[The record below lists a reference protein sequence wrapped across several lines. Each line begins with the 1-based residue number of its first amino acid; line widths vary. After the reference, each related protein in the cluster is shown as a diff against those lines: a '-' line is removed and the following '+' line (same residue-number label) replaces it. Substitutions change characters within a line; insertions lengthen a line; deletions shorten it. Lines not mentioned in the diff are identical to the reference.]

1 MPSLPIELPIDLAG
15 ELTTLGD
22 GDLTRG
28 VRIALVAARTLAE
41 SEATAEPAARQVLFQ
56 IRRALSDLQ
65 THNARLLKLIERYD
79 LERSAFFADL
89 ERIVQNQEDPG

>member
-1 MPSLPIELPIDLAG
+1 MPSFPIELPIDLAG

-28 VRIALVAARTLAE
+28 VRIALIAARTLAE
-41 SEATAEPAARQVLFQ
+41 HEAADQPAAEQILFQ
-56 IRRALSDLQ
+56 VRCALSDLQ

-79 LERSAFFADL
+79 LERTAFFTDL